1 MKHAALFKTFLRY
14 ASLSVAGMLGMSCY
28 ILADTFFV
36 SLGLGKNGLAALNFA
51 IPVYSVIHGAGLMIG
66 VGGATKYALLC
77 AAGERRRAQEV
88 FTNALYL
95 AAAFAVPFVLA
106 GALFSGQIAS
116 LLGADAAT
124 FAMTRTYLQTLL
136 LFSPAFL
143 LNNVLAAFVRNDG
156 SPRLAMF
163 STVGGSLSNILLDYV
178 FIFPC
183 GMGMFGAVFATCL
196 APVIGIGVSCLHFI
210 GGRCGFRIVKTPPRG
225 GQIAACFSLGFFS
238 FAEQLSNAAVILC
251 FNVIVYGIAGNTG
264 VAAYG
269 VVANV
274 ALVAVSVFTGV
285 AQGMQPPMSRA
296 QGEGRQGDVRRL
308 FAYAAATAAGIGLA
322 IWLTVFF
329 AAEPI
334 AQIFNSE
341 QDAALPA
348 VAAKGLRLYFI
359 GMLPAGFNMV
369 ACACFASTARPLPS
383 QGLTLLRGLAAVIP
397 LAFAFAALWG
407 ITGLWLA
414 FPAAEGIT
422 AICGI
427 LCLRFYK
434 GKGGRGKGG
443 RGRKEPHG
451 MEEEPNGGE
460 EEPYSKGASA

>member
-1 MKHAALFKTFLRY
+1 MKNAALFKTFLRY

-66 VGGATKYALLC
+66 VGGATKYSLLR
-77 AAGERRRAQEV
+77 AANEERRANEI

-95 AAAFAVPFVLA
+95 AAAFSVPFVLA
-106 GALFSGQIAS
+106 GALFSGQLAA

-124 FAMTRTYLQTLL
+124 LAMTRTYLQTLL

-196 APVIGIGVSCLHFI
+196 APVIGIGVSCLHFA
-210 GGRCGFRIVKTPPRG
+210 GGRCGFRFVKTPPRG
-225 GQIAACFSLGFFS
+225 RAFAACFSLGFFS
-238 FAEQLSNAAVILC
+238 FAEQLSNAAVIVC
-251 FNVIVYGIAGNTG
+251 FNIIVYGIAGNTG

-269 VVANV
+269 VVANT

-285 AQGMQPPMSRA
+285 AQGVQPPMSRA
-296 QGEGRQGDVRRL
+296 QGEGRRAEVRSLLR
-308 FAYAAATAAGIGLA
+308 YAAAAAAGIGLLL
-322 IWLTVFF
+322 WLSVFF

-334 AQIFNSE
+334 AQIFNGE
-341 QDAALPA
+341 GDAALTS

-359 GMLPAGFNMV
+359 GMPFAGFNMA

-383 QGLTLLRGLAAVIP
+383 QGLTLLRGVVAVIP

-414 FPAAEGIT
+414 FPAAEALT
-422 AICGI
+422 VVCAA
-427 LCLRFYK
+427 LCLRFCK
-434 GKGGRGKGG
+434 GRGARQKT
-443 RGRKEPHG
+443 
-451 MEEEPNGGE
+451 EESARGGE
-460 EEPYSKGASA
+460 